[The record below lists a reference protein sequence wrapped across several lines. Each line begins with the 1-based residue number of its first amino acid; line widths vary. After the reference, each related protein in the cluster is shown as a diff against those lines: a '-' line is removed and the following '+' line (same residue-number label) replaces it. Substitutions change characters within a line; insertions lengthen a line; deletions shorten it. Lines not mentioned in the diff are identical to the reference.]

1 LFQGDNY
8 GIDWD
13 GPAPDMQTTDS
24 PEVVVPFTTNP
35 LQEADFALL
44 KTAIDP
50 LCNSDEYGVDIYLE
64 VLTFCEQHI

>member
-1 LFQGDNY
+1 MFQGDNY

-24 PEVVVPFTTNP
+24 SEVVVPFTTNP
-35 LQEADFALL
+35 LLEADFALL

-50 LCNSDEYGVDIYLE
+50 LRNSDEYGVDIHLE